1 MSTLVDALLEKPFDG
16 SSAVP
21 GGALRQKS
29 RLAADIFDADLC
41 SLDSVV
47 VRQDTKFLESFA
59 QCVGIPYEAKQI
71 YRVSNLDL
79 PAGRRVALSPGD
91 PQKMVVN
98 NTALYND
105 SRMPLLL
112 AREQS
117 NFLTRCCLS
126 LIGGL
131 HLRPFVMHVH
141 EQGDHESMTVERTLL
156 RRPCR
161 VGAKCFGG
169 CLAQLLGLLIVAAAT
184 TAYVILVLRKSRQC
198 SDGSGS
204 GSRSELCDTPWLE
217 MHWLGIVIQVS
228 WLAGFLLCLP
238 CGCYGGYRCRK
249 RTRFEMQAELPVGAS
264 DPASTSFGA
273 RKPSINRIS
282 SSDEA
287 GEVYGRIVEKT
298 EPYASMMQQCC
309 CYCTFYDEIYEES
322 PGADSRHVFTTRMNY
337 CCCGRVNNCC
347 GATCCKHDFILDI
360 LDPGS
365 DEVVATIQRTYAAGD
380 GCDACCRCVQ
390 KFQTYL

>member
-21 GGALRQKS
+21 GGALRHKS
-29 RLAADIFDADLC
+29 RPATDIFDADLC

-47 VRQDTKFLESFA
+47 VRQDTKFLESIA
-59 QCVGIPYEAKQI
+59 QCVGIPYEAKQV

-126 LIGGL
+126 MIGGL
-131 HLRPFVMHVH
+131 HLRPFVMYVH

-161 VGAKCFGG
+161 VGAKFFGV

-198 SDGSGS
+198 GDGSDS
-204 GSRSELCDTPWLE
+204 GSDSALCDTPWLK
-217 MHWLGIVIQVS
+217 MHWLGIVIQMS

-264 DPASTSFGA
+264 DPASASFGA

-282 SSDEA
+282 SSGE

-322 PGADSRHVFTTRMNY
+322 SGADSRHVFTTRTNY

-347 GATCCKHDFILDI
+347 GATCCKHDFIIDI
-360 LDPGS
+360 LDPDS
-365 DEVVATIQRTYAAGD
+365 DDVVATIQRTYAAGD
-380 GCDACCRCVQ
+380 GCDACCRCMQ